1 MANEK
6 DQLTPEELPFDL
18 KNEIGEI
25 DKVQRFIPGVYCLTA
40 QKEGCPVENYY
51 VVMEFAA
58 VFAAVSKYGRQFPG
72 LRLYP
77 VSEDAGGWRIV
88 EYELAKYQMGHI
100 TKDIGYSIF
109 PMN

>member
-40 QKEGCPVENYY
+40 PKEGCPAENYY